1 MAIPLLEGQEAEYVL
16 TDKGYDSDEIV
27 DAVEAMNAEPVIS
40 PRSHRKTQRFYDKN
54 IYKER
59 SAIECTFGKLKQ
71 FRRIATRYDSW
82 PLRISHLYISVQY
95 GHGWLKCRHALMV
108 SQSNIFHYS

>member
-40 PRSHRKTQRFYDKN
+40 PRSHRKTQRFYDKH

-59 SAIECTFGKLKQ
+59 SAIKCMFGKLKQ
-71 FRRIATRYDSW
+71 FRRIVTRYDKLASSY
-82 PLRISHLYISVQY
+82 LSFIYI
-95 GHGWLKCRHALMV
+95 GAIWAWLA
-108 SQSNIFHYS
+108 